1 MTDSNPTPTPS
12 PSSNQDSKNMAL
24 LLWIGTLLF
33 GFIPSLVLYL
43 VKKDD
48 AYLLDQ
54 SKEALNW
61 SITATIGY
69 VAAIILS
76 FVVIGAFLIPI
87 IAICHLVFCI
97 LGAVGVSKGD
107 TFRVPFALRLIK

>member
-1 MTDSNPTPTPS
+1 MTDTTPTPQPS
-12 PSSNQDSKNMAL
+12 PTISQDSKNMAL

-61 SITATIGY
+61 SITATIAY
-69 VAAIILS
+69 FAAFILT

-87 IAICHLVFCI
+87 IAVCHLVFCI
-97 LGAVGVSKGD
+97 LGAVGVSKGEN
-107 TFRVPFALRLIK
+107 FRVPVALRLIK